1 MSAQPRTRDTYDD
14 VPLSALLYVTRG
26 TYTAAVRRA
35 QAKVGYGDI
44 PGSAEVIL
52 NAMEWTGAPLEA
64 VVRFLGVSKQA
75 ISQMVDVLVVRGY
88 LERAQDPSDRRRVR
102 LSLTERG
109 HRAGKAGRRGIEQID
124 RALRARVGA
133 LRIAHTRETLIALL
147 EIKRAYRGQDV
158 GREAA

>member
-1 MSAQPRTRDTYDD
+1 MAKSARARDSYDD

-26 TYTAAVRRA
+26 TYTAFVRRA
-35 QAKVGYGDI
+35 QARVGCGDI

-52 NAMEWTGAPLEA
+52 NAMEWTGASFEA

-75 ISQMVDVLVVRGY
+75 ISQMVEALVVRGY
-88 LERAQDPSDRRRVR
+88 LERTQDPADRRRVK

-109 HRAGKAGRRGIEQID
+109 HRAGRAGRGGIEEVD

-133 LRIAHTRETLIALL
+133 LRIAHARETLIALL
-147 EIKRAYRGQDV
+147 EIKREFRADDARG
-158 GREAA
+158 RAT